1 VDEATPVSARER
13 RITLVSVMI
22 VFLLSAISQTV
33 VATAMPRI
41 IADLNGLPLY
51 AWVTTAYLL
60 TSTVMVPIWG
70 KLGDLH
76 GRKPVLLTSIGIFL
90 AGSWL
95 SGLAG
100 EFGELPLLG
109 GGMTQLIVFRAI
121 QGLGGG
127 GLFTVA
133 FAIIADLYSPRER
146 AQFAGLFGATFGVA
160 NVFGPVIGG
169 FLADHGS
176 TTLFGHP
183 VEGWRWVFYANLP
196 FSILALFMILTQAP
210 GLRRSGTGGRIDLA
224 GAALVIATF
233 VPLLLALTWG
243 GHTWPWASPQII
255 GLFAVSAAALIAL
268 LLVERRVADPVVPL
282 HLFRDRVF
290 TTSNVGN
297 AMMGAAF
304 MGVTSFMPLF
314 MQVGQGMGAAQSGLT
329 MLAMMA
335 GITLSSAINGRLVTM
350 AGVYKP
356 FLIGGSLIL
365 LCAIFSM
372 LFIGPDTSMID
383 IGWRLFLV
391 GVGLGPTQSMFA
403 LAIQNAVPLK
413 EVGVATS
420 ASQFFRALGNTLGVA
435 IFGVM
440 LTANL
445 TTQLA
450 QRAPSGVAAQR
461 LEISDLQRMAMQQN
475 DAARARPGPRPPP
488 TPLQTAVRQSFAAA
502 IVSGLYVSLGI
513 VAAGFLVI
521 LLIPGRKLRE
531 HPEPARAEAEQ
542 EAELEAEARVS

>member
-1 VDEATPVSARER
+1 VDEAQPISATER
-13 RITLVSVMI
+13 RITLASVMI

-33 VATAMPRI
+33 VSTAMPRI
-41 IADLNGLPLY
+41 IADLEGLPLY

-70 KLGDLH
+70 KLGDLY

-95 SGLAG
+95 SGLSG
-100 EFGELPLLG
+100 EFGDLPLLG

-121 QGLGGG
+121 QGIGGG

-146 AQFAGLFGATFGVA
+146 AQFAGLFGAVFGVA

-183 VEGWRWVFYANLP
+183 VEGWRWVFYANAP
-196 FSILALFMILTQAP
+196 FSVLALFMILTKAP
-210 GLRRSGTGGRIDLA
+210 GLKARGTGGRIDLA

-243 GHTWPWASPQII
+243 GHTWPWSSPQIV
-255 GLFAVSAAALIAL
+255 GLFAASAVAFTLL
-268 LLVERRVADPVVPL
+268 LLVERQVADPVVPL
-282 HLFRDRVF
+282 HLFRERIF
-290 TTSNVGN
+290 TTSNLGN

-304 MGVTSFMPLF
+304 MGVASFMPLF

-335 GITLSSAINGRLVTM
+335 GITVSSAINGRLVTM

-356 FLIGGSLIL
+356 FLVAGSLIL
-365 LCAIFSM
+365 LAGVYLM
-372 LFIGPDTSMID
+372 TTIGPDTSMFGV
-383 IGWRLFLV
+383 GWRLFLV

-403 LAIQNAVPLK
+403 LAIQNAVPMQ
-413 EVGVATS
+413 EIGIATS
-420 ASQFFRALGNTLGVA
+420 ASQFFRALGNTMGVA

-440 LTANL
+440 LTTNL
-445 TTQLA
+445 STQLA
-450 QRAPSGVAAQR
+450 QRAPPGVAPVQMQM
-461 LEISDLQRMAMQQN
+461 SDPSAWPCSRTTPPGPTPVRGRRRRRCSGRC
-475 DAARARPGPRPPP
+475 ARASPRPSSAASGSPSASLPP
-488 TPLQTAVRQSFAAA
+488 ASWW
-502 IVSGLYVSLGI
+502 SC
-513 VAAGFLVI
+513 
-521 LLIPGRKLRE
+521 
-531 HPEPARAEAEQ
+531 
-542 EAELEAEARVS
+542 